1 VRVYTQTAIL
11 QERWNPMI
19 RKLAFA
25 CLLSC
30 VAGTAHAKDRLAT
43 LIPNLFGPN
52 GLVVDSEARLPDGST
67 HSAHFNS
74 AFQAEFTQFNISLA
88 SQITSVP
95 LPSPASGFTYTFD
108 PALGVFNRSSR
119 SYGPILSDRAETIG
133 KHKVALGTS
142 YQRFTFDTI
151 EGVDL
156 GDVPAVFTHDDAN
169 LGGGRIDV
177 VTTSNAIELEVAQ
190 FTTFLNA
197 GLSDSFD
204 LAVAVP
210 FLNVKLSAMSRA
222 SVQRLGTQTSPAT
235 HFFRDANGNLGTEK
249 LFTSSGEAQGV
260 GDVLVRAK
268 WRAVHSGN
276 LGIALGVDGRLA
288 TGDEENL
295 LGSGAPGV
303 KPFMALSV
311 SNKVLSPH
319 VNVGYQWNGDSVLAG
334 DVLHGTKGNLPDQIL
349 WEAGVDVGVSD
360 RLTVAF
366 DLIGRRVLDSP
377 RLVSETFDALDGH
390 STFPDIH
397 FESGQAFNIINA
409 AGGFK
414 WNPVGRLLIDAN
426 VLVKLDN
433 GGLRDKL
440 TPLVGLEYGF

>member
-1 VRVYTQTAIL
+1 MT
-11 QERWNPMI
+11 

-30 VAGTAHAKDRLAT
+30 LAGSAGADDRLAT
-43 LIPNLFGPN
+43 LIPNLYGSG
-52 GLVVDSEARLPDGST
+52 GLTVDSEARLPDGST

-133 KHKVALGTS
+133 KHKLALGTS
-142 YQRFTFDTI
+142 YQRFTFDSI
-151 EGVDL
+151 EGNDL
-156 GDVPAVFTHDDAN
+156 GDVPAVFTHDEAE

-177 VTTSNAIELEVAQ
+177 VTTFNAIELEVSQ
-190 FTTFLNA
+190 LTTFLNF
-197 GLSDSFD
+197 GLSDSVD

-210 FLNVKLSAMSRA
+210 FLDVKLAVNSHAT
-222 SVQRLGTQTSPAT
+222 VQRLGTQTSPAT
-235 HFFRDANGNLGTEK
+235 HFFRSPSGGLGTERT
-249 LFTSSGEAQGV
+249 FGASGTASGI
-260 GDVLVRAK
+260 GDVLLRAK
-268 WRAVHSGN
+268 WRAVHRGN
-276 LGIALGVDGRLA
+276 FGIALGVDGRLP

-295 LGSGAPGV
+295 LGSGGPGV
-303 KPFMALSV
+303 KPFLAV
-311 SNKVLSPH
+311 SSSHQVVSPH
-319 VNVGYQWNGDSVLAG
+319 FNAAYQWNGDSVLAG
-334 DVLHGTKGNLPDQIL
+334 DVLRGQKASLPDQIF

-360 RLTVAF
+360 RLTVVL
-366 DLIGRRVLDSP
+366 DVIGRRVLDSP
-377 RLVSETFDALDGH
+377 RLVAEPFRARDGSE
-390 STFPDIH
+390 FPDIR
-397 FESGQAFNIINA
+397 FETGQAFNVTNA
-409 AGGFK
+409 AFGFK
-414 WNPVGRLLIDAN
+414 WNPIGRLLFDAN

-433 GGLRDKL
+433 GGLRDKV